1 MNSEKFVMQLCQTEV
16 QTGKDVLRL
25 NLLKRQYKESKR
37 FKSAVFDLTSVC
49 PLLHFSLPKKVTAHL
64 LSH

>member
-25 NLLKRQYKESKR
+25 KLLKRQYKENKR